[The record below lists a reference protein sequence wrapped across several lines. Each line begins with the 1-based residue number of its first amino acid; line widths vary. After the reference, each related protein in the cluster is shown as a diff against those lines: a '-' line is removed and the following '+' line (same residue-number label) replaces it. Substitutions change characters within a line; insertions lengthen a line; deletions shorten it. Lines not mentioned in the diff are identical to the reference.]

1 MQEHEII
8 SAKCLQR
15 GKTFPL
21 IIGVNKP
28 GSTLNMYRTQSGIV
42 TYTIDQVDCCYY
54 RTCPYI
60 RIHLLKS
67 KHRWAISLAP
77 RPYGIGNRSAL
88 LFMTFVQWMRGK
100 QFLWSEYQGVNQISC
115 LAWRHLSRQCGVI
128 LIYRS
133 HEEITPLLSGII
145 VRRRGHNAFVTTFYN
160 QKMAVL
166 HPREKLYTVTS

>member
-1 MQEHEII
+1 MVRKQSHCHRLIPHRKLPHNRSHHPAVKILYRSYLQFKISVVTRLISSFDMQEHKII

-88 LFMTFVQWMRGK
+88 LFMTFTQWMLGK
-100 QFLWSEYQGVNQISC
+100 QFL
-115 LAWRHLSRQCGVI
+115 
-128 LIYRS
+128 
-133 HEEITPLLSGII
+133 
-145 VRRRGHNAFVTTFYN
+145 
-160 QKMAVL
+160 
-166 HPREKLYTVTS
+166 